1 MLRLYWVVPEARGRR
16 IAEQALRAVTAWSF
30 DVLGLHRI
38 EVNHSAQNRA
48 PCLVAERVGYVAEG
62 VKRSE
67 ALHADGCHD
76 MHQHARIATD
86 PA

>member
-1 MLRLYWVVPEARGRR
+1 M
-16 IAEQALRAVTAWSF
+16 TAWSF

-38 EVNHSAQNRA
+38 EVNHSAQNTA

-76 MHQHARIATD
+76 MHQHARIHRVKCTRSASNAGTW
-86 PA
+86 